1 MNHLSQMQHIHMI
14 GIGGVGMSGIAELM
28 MNMSFNVSGSDITN
42 NYSVK
47 RLIDIGIPVTIGHD
61 KKNIINADIVVY
73 SSAIKKD
80 NCEIR
85 AAQSNN
91 IPLIKRAEILSYLM
105 SLKKGITI
113 SGSHGKTTT
122 TSLVAHI
129 FSEAGLDPT
138 YVIGGKLKSDDGN
151 SRFGLGDYFISETDE
166 SDKSFL
172 YFNPLISVITNID
185 RDHLEAYENSMI
197 ELENAFI
204 EQANNTALEGYV
216 VICNDDIRS
225 RSITKK
231 INRKIISYG
240 FSTDSDVM
248 VNNYRCGVKS
258 STFDVT
264 IKSETITFSIETI
277 LTGKHNALNTL
288 AAIAIASVLGVNIDK
303 IQKALKSFSGI
314 SRRLEVMGKYS
325 NKDEDIILID
335 DYGHHPTEIRNTLNA
350 IKEMWPHRTINL
362 IFQPHRFSRTKDL
375 LEQYINVLSDVDFL
389 YLLDIYAAGEVAIE
403 GIESK
408 SLINKLHDYSPNFKG
423 TYIENKGD
431 LMTKITISELNNDVL
446 LVMGAGSIG
455 SYAAEI
461 HTLLSNKLNK

>member
-1 MNHLSQMQHIHMI
+1 
-14 GIGGVGMSGIAELM
+14 
-28 MNMSFNVSGSDITN
+28 
-42 NYSVK
+42 
-47 RLIDIGIPVTIGHD
+47 
-61 KKNIINADIVVY
+61 
-73 SSAIKKD
+73 
-80 NCEIR
+80 
-85 AAQSNN
+85 
-91 IPLIKRAEILSYLM
+91 M

-172 YFNPLISVITNID
+172 YFKPLISVITNID
-185 RDHLEAYENSMI
+185 RDHLEAYDNSMI

-216 VICNDDIRS
+216 VICNDDIRL

-240 FSTDSDVM
+240 FDNDSDVR
-248 VNNYRCGVKS
+248 VTNYTCGVRS

-264 IKSETITFSIETI
+264 INSETITFPIETI
-277 LTGKHNALNTL
+277 LTGKHNALNIL
-288 AAIAIASVLGVNIDK
+288 AAIAIASVLDINIDK

-314 SRRLEVMGKYS
+314 SRRLEVIGEYI
-325 NKDEDIILID
+325 NKDKNVILID

-375 LEQYINVLSDVDFL
+375 LEQYINILSDVDFL

-446 LVMGAGSIG
+446 LIMGAGSIG
-455 SYAAEI
+455 SYAADI

>member
-1 MNHLSQMQHIHMI
+1 MNNLSNLQRIHMI

-28 MNMSFNVSGSDITN
+28 MNMSFNVTGSDITMN
-42 NYSVK
+42 HAVE
-47 RLIDIGIPVTIGHD
+47 RLSNIGVSVTIGHD
-61 KKNIINADIVVY
+61 KSNITGADIVVY

-80 NCEIR
+80 NCEIQ

-172 YFNPLISVITNID
+172 YFKPLISVITNID
-185 RDHLEAYENSMI
+185 RDHLEAYDNSMI

-216 VICNDDIRS
+216 VICNDDIRL

-240 FSTDSDVM
+240 FDNDSDVR
-248 VNNYRCGVKS
+248 VTNYICGVRS

-264 IKSETITFSIETI
+264 INSETITFPIETI
-277 LTGKHNALNTL
+277 LTGKHNALNIL
-288 AAIAIASVLGVNIDK
+288 AAIAIASVLNVNIDK

-325 NKDEDIILID
+325 NKVEDIILID

-350 IKEMWPHRTINL
+350 IKEMWPQRTINL

-375 LEQYINVLSDVDFL
+375 LEQYISILSDVDFL
-389 YLLDIYAAGEVAIE
+389 YLLDIYSAGEEPIE

-408 SLINKLHDYSPNFKG
+408 NLINKLHEYSANFKG
-423 TYIENKGD
+423 TYIENQED
-431 LMTKITISELNNDVL
+431 LMIEIKNSEFNNDVL

-455 SYAAEI
+455 SYAIDI
-461 HTLLSNKLNK
+461 HILLSNKLNK